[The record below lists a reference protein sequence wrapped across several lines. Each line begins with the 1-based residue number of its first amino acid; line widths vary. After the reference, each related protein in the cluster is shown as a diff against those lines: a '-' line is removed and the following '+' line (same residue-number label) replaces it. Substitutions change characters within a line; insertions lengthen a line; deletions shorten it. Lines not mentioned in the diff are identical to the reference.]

1 MESDILVKELGKSLG
16 IELAFDNDG
25 VCAFMADDMTVT
37 IHGLP
42 DGEIALVG
50 DIGEPPPEG
59 LEKLYRAMLE
69 ANHLFGGT
77 AGATIS
83 FDSERGRF
91 SLVKLFDCRNL
102 DSDTFMQAVSKF
114 VSVLEMW
121 TKLTAEWRISP
132 DDSRTEPD
140 SVPPANAMLV

>member
-1 MESDILVKELGKSLG
+1 MESDMLVKELGKGLG
-16 IELAFDNDG
+16 IELAFGDDG
-25 VCAFMADDMTVT
+25 VCAFMADDMTVS
-37 IHGLP
+37 IHDLP
-42 DGEIALVG
+42 DGQIALLG

-102 DSDTFMQAVSKF
+102 DSDTFMEAVSKF

-121 TKLTAEWRISP
+121 TKLTAEWRVTP
-132 DDSRTEPD
+132 DNSSDSSD
-140 SVPPANAMLV
+140 SVTPANAMLV